1 MTEKTSVGVRLPK
14 EYLDEIDQISKVTGR
29 SRSQIMV
36 EAVEVYLGKTPSE
49 DVISDLEFVKERVE
63 LLEGI
68 VEFLADTPLNQLE
81 QEAKKRRVK
90 SNT

>member
-49 DVISDLEFVKERVE
+49 DVVSDLEFVKERVG
-63 LLEGI
+63 LLEDI

>member
-1 MTEKTSVGVRLPK
+1 MGVRLPK

-49 DVISDLEFVKERVE
+49 DVVSDLEFVKERVG
-63 LLEGI
+63 LLEDI